1 MRRTRGEIGFL
12 DFELAARL
20 ALVFWLVAFVA
31 AGWLD
36 FGPAVW
42 DFGCAGFCPTAAGC
56 SGAGFCGADVD

>member
-12 DFELAARL
+12 CFALAAAVWL
-20 ALVFWLVAFVA
+20 ALVFWFVAFVA

-36 FGPAVW
+36 FGRAVR
-42 DFGCAGFCPTAAGC
+42 DFGCAGFC